1 MLMTMIIKT
10 SICVTFHRILHLL
23 VIFVMMMPA
32 ASAYS
37 KETRLFKT
45 SIQLNWLYQFEF
57 AGPIAAK
64 EKGFYEEAGL
74 EVVLRQGGPDI
85 NPVTP
90 VISHQADF
98 GISGSS
104 LIVERYQGKP
114 VIALNALMQH
124 SAVGLLAKKSS
135 GIDSVY
141 DLVGKR
147 LAITTDTT
155 VELSAYLK
163 SQGITAD
170 DYTNID
176 HYVPIEGLEQGEADA
191 IAVYLSNELFHI
203 NDHIDDY
210 IVFTPRSSG
219 IDLFGNILF
228 TREDM
233 VKNHPDIV
241 EAFSS
246 ATIRGWEYALKNP
259 DEIAQIIQSKYNTQ
273 QKSFEHLLFEAEKL
287 NQLTRTDI
295 VEAGYMSPGRW
306 QHVADIYAQQ
316 GKIAET
322 FTLDEFLYNP
332 NKETDLT
339 WFYVAFAGSLLVLSI
354 VTVIALNFRKI
365 NCELKKAKELSEQAS
380 QAKTEFLS
388 RMSHELRTP
397 LNAIL
402 GFSQLLETDDR
413 LDEEQKD
420 FVNEINHAGTHLL
433 NLINEVLDLA
443 RIESGKLKI
452 NLQSFKV
459 KPVTDEC
466 VHLMLGLADNQNIH
480 VANQVS
486 DEIAFYGDP
495 VRFKQVLINLL
506 SNAIKYNTPG
516 GEVIITTFEK
526 DAQFN
531 GVSIKDTGEGIPKS
545 KIKDLFEP
553 FNRLNAEEK
562 NIEGTGIGL
571 AISKRFTEMM
581 NGKIE
586 VESTQGTGSTFTVL
600 LPKNNLSD

>member
-1 MLMTMIIKT
+1 MTMIIKT
-10 SICVTFHRILHLL
+10 PIYFTFRKAPLL
-23 VIFVMMMPA
+23 LFVITLMMSST
-32 ASAYS
+32 SAYT

-45 SIQLNWLYQFEF
+45 SIQFNWLYQFEF

-64 EKGFYEEAGL
+64 EKGFYKEAGL
-74 EVVLRQGGPDI
+74 DVVLRQGGPDI

-90 VISHQADF
+90 VISRQADF

-104 LIVERYQGKP
+104 LIVERYRGKP

-124 SAVGLLAKKSS
+124 SAVGLLARKSS

-147 LAITTDTT
+147 LAITTDTA
-155 VELSAYLK
+155 VELEAYLK
-163 SQGITAD
+163 SQGINAS
-170 DYTNID
+170 DYTSID
-176 HYVPIEGLEQGEADA
+176 HYVPIEGMERGEADA

-228 TREDM
+228 THEDM
-233 VKNHPDIV
+233 VNNHPDIV

-259 DEIAQIIQSKYNTQ
+259 DEIAQVIFSKYNTQ
-273 QKSFEHLLFEAEKL
+273 QKSLEHLLFEAEKL
-287 NQLTRTDI
+287 HQLTRTDI

-306 QHVADIYAQQ
+306 QHVADIYAEQ
-316 GKIAET
+316 GKIDET
-322 FTLDEFLYNP
+322 FTLDTFLYDP
-332 NKETDLT
+332 NREADLT
-339 WFYVAFAGSLLVLSI
+339 WFYVAFAGTLLILTI
-354 VTVIALNFRKI
+354 VTVIAINFRRI
-365 NCELKKAKELSEQAS
+365 NQELKKAKELSEQAS

-402 GFSQLLETDDR
+402 GFGQLLETDDR

-433 NLINEVLDLA
+433 NLINEVLDLS

-452 NLQSFKV
+452 DLQHFKAGHII
-459 KPVTDEC
+459 DEC
-466 VHLMLGLADNQNIH
+466 VHLMFGLADSSNIH
-480 VANQVS
+480 MINNAN
-486 DEIAFYGDP
+486 DELVFYGDP
-495 VRFKQVLINLL
+495 DRFKQVLINLL

-516 GEVIITTFEK
+516 GEVIINTFEQ
-526 DAQFN
+526 DNHFN
-531 GVSIKDTGEGIPKS
+531 AISIKDSGEGIPKN
-545 KIKDLFEP
+545 KINELFEP
-553 FNRLNAEEK
+553 FNRLTAEEK

-581 NGKIE
+581 NGKIK
-586 VESTQGTGSTFTVL
+586 VESEMGAGSTFTIVL
-600 LPKNNLSD
+600 PNNKLSA